1 MFRIVS
7 IISFIVCFLCI
18 GAYCVVRPC
27 KGCGYG
33 PGQILGRLIYLSML
47 PLIRWRLSLLGI
59 FKKLIYWGAL
69 ICFFVLVVTG
79 FAQRLLL
86 GEAISGFWLM
96 LHATCAPVFAIC
108 LAFLALIWAPRCVFR
123 CGDWPWLE
131 GLIRRIIRLEAD
143 SEEPAGEGFNLGQ
156 KITFWLVVVL
166 ALPLILSIV
175 SSMFPLVGTHGQE
188 LLLDAHRYSALL
200 LALAAIVHTYLMIRT
215 EMKE

>member
-108 LAFLALIWAPRCVFR
+108 LALLTLMWAPRCVFR
-123 CGDWPWLE
+123 RGDWPWLE
-131 GLIRRIIRLEAD
+131 DLIRRIIRLEAD
-143 SEEPAGEGFNLGQ
+143 AEQPAGEGFNLGQ